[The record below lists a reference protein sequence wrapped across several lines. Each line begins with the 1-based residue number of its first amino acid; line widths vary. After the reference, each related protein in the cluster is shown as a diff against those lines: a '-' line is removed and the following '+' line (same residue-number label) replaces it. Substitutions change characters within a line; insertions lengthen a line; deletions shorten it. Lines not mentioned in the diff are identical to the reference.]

1 MNTIQTENNNTPK
14 QEGLRI
20 PNPPRLPIIG
30 NLHQLSSYNPAQHI
44 LKLMEKYG
52 DILRVFTPI
61 GNMIVV
67 KSYEH
72 TKELCDENRFM
83 KNLSRP
89 LVELRDLGGDGLF
102 TAWTTEPNWQ
112 KAHNVLLPGLGQ
124 RAMKGYYPMMLD
136 ITERLLAKWHNIPE
150 GKEFNLT
157 DDMTRLTFDT
167 IGLCGFDYRF
177 HSFSSEQPHPFI
189 EAMVTGL
196 EDSMRRMNKI
206 GIQRTLRFKQNY
218 RYRKSLDYMFK
229 VVDDIIAERQAD
241 PEKYQNNTDFM
252 SLMLNAT
259 DLQTGEKLDPIN
271 IRHQILTFLI
281 AGHETTSGLLSFAF
295 YFLMTH
301 PEVLQK
307 AYKEVD
313 TVLGNDLTQKPTY
326 KQINEL
332 KYIQQILFESL
343 RLWPTAPAFSVFAK
357 EATTIAERYEVPK
370 RQPFIVL
377 LPGLH
382 RDKKIWG
389 EHADQFNPDNF
400 TPEAIENRPTDAYK
414 PFGNGQRACIG
425 RQFAMLEAALVMGM
439 ILQRYQL
446 QLKKDYQLVV
456 KETLTLK
463 PDNLMVSLQRRKDE
477 DRYYAPKQ
485 AKQEKIQLRKE
496 VRFAENPLTL
506 AFGSNMGASED
517 FALEIAEEAEK
528 LGFPCTCL
536 PLDDLTD
543 NLPQSGTLVVITATY
558 NGTPPNNAQ
567 HFAKWIDTQQ
577 TDKRFEKLSFAVF
590 GCGNTQWTTFQ
601 VFPRMLDKKLAQ
613 LGAKRLLPAGE
624 ADAASGEFEETFGQW
639 QHALW
644 QKLYAQEEEDTTIAK
659 STQSGYEVQK
669 ISLSNYVSLRP
680 SNRQGEVICEILE
693 NKELQQIG
701 AGRSTRHLE
710 IALPKGITYQTGD
723 HLGVYPENPLVL
735 VARVCKRFG
744 LEKQEILKLQNAS
757 KIKKHLPLDTP
768 ISVQDL
774 LTYFVELQS
783 PATAKQLQKLID
795 FTDCPPEK
803 IKLEQY
809 KANFKTEVQAKNL
822 SLIDILEEVPACEI
836 SFGEFLGLLSPLQ
849 VRYFSISSSA
859 LLLPD
864 KCNLTV
870 GVIDEIAYSGKGN
883 YQGICTNYLKNL
895 AKGQHLQAFV
905 QRADNPFRLPEDLSH
920 KTIMIGAGTGLSP
933 LRGFIQELSLQRQQ
947 GKQVGESMLF
957 FGCRHPEQDFIYQ
970 EELVNFEKEGV
981 IELYTAFSRL
991 GETKEYVQHK
1001 ILASQDKIWA
1011 WLQEGAIVYVCGDA
1025 LGMAPA
1031 VKETFKQIYQ
1041 NQTAKDDATQ
1051 WLEAMLECK
1060 QYREDVWG

>member
-1 MNTIQTENNNTPK
+1 MSTIHSINTEPQK
-14 QEGLRI
+14 GRSI

-30 NLHQLSSYNPAQHI
+30 NLHQLSSYNPAQHFM
-44 LKLMEKYG
+44 KLMEEYG
-52 DILRVFTPI
+52 DILRIFTPI

-67 KSYEH
+67 KSYEY
-72 TKELCDENRFM
+72 TKELCDESRFM

-89 LVELRDLGGDGLF
+89 LIELRGLGGDGLF

-112 KAHNVLLPGLGQ
+112 KAHNILIPGLGQ

-136 ITERLLAKWHNIPE
+136 IAERLLAKWHNIPE

-177 HSFSSEQPHPFI
+177 HSFSSEKPHPFI
-189 EAMVTGL
+189 DAMATGL

-218 RYRKSLDYMFK
+218 HYRKSLQYMFK
-229 VVDDIIAERQAD
+229 VVDDIIAERQAH

-259 DLQTGEKLDPIN
+259 DLETGEKLDPIN
-271 IRHQILTFLI
+271 IRYQILTFLI

-301 PEVLQK
+301 PEVLQR

-313 TVLGNDLTQKPTY
+313 TVLGNDLTQTPTY
-326 KQINEL
+326 KQVNEL

-357 EATTIAERYEVPK
+357 EDTLLAGRYEVLK
-370 RQPFIVL
+370 GQRFIVL

-382 RDKKIWG
+382 RDKKVWG
-389 EHADQFNPDNF
+389 AQADQFNPDNF
-400 TPEAIENRPTDAYK
+400 TPEAIENRPSEAYK

-425 RQFAMLEAALVMGM
+425 RQFAMLEATLVMGM

-463 PDNLMVSLQRRKDE
+463 PENLIVSLQRRKDE
-477 DRYYAPKQ
+477 SRYYVPKQ
-485 AKQEKIQLRKE
+485 AKQEKIQLQKE
-496 VRFAENPLTL
+496 VRFAANPLTI

-528 LGFPCTCL
+528 LGFPCACL
-536 PLDDLTD
+536 PLDNLID
-543 NLPQSGTLVVITATY
+543 NLPQSGTLIVITATY
-558 NGTPPNNAQ
+558 NGNPPNNAQ
-567 HFAKWIDTQQ
+567 RFAKWIATQK
-577 TDKRFEKLSFAVF
+577 TNTGFDKLKFVVF
-590 GCGNTQWTTFQ
+590 GCGNTQWKTFQ
-601 VFPRMLDKKLAQ
+601 IFPRLLDEQLAC

-624 ADAASGEFEETFGQW
+624 ADAASGEFEDTFQKW
-639 QHALW
+639 QHSLW
-644 QKLYAQEEEDTTIAK
+644 QKLC
-659 STQSGYEVQK
+659 TQGNEKANLENINHGYQVHK
-669 ISLSNYVSLRP
+669 ITPQHYRPLRP
-680 SNRQGEVICEILE
+680 ANRQGELACEVLE
-693 NKELQQIG
+693 NKELQQ
-701 AGRSTRHLE
+701 ADSERSTRHLE
-710 IALPKGITYQTGD
+710 IALPEGTTYQTGD
-723 HLGVYPENPLVL
+723 HLGIYPENPAQLVE
-735 VARVCKRFG
+735 RVCKRFG
-744 LEKQEILKLQNAS
+744 LARQEILNLQNAS

-774 LTYFVELQS
+774 LTHFVELQS
-783 PATAKQLQKLID
+783 PITVKQLQKLIEH
-795 FTDCPPEK
+795 TTCPPEK
-803 IKLEQY
+803 IKLAQY
-809 KANFKTEVQAKNL
+809 KAQFKTEVQTKNL
-822 SLIDILEEVPACEI
+822 NLIDLLEEIPACEI
-836 SFGEFLGLLSPLQ
+836 GFGEFLSLLSPLQ

-859 LLLPD
+859 LLSPRV
-864 KCNLTV
+864 CSLTV
-870 GVIDEIAYSGKGN
+870 GVIDEPAYSGKGT

-895 AKGQHLQAFV
+895 TKGQQLQAFV
-905 QRADNPFRLPEDLSH
+905 QKADNPFRLPEDLSQ

-933 LRGFIQELSLQRQQ
+933 LRGFVQELAMQREQ
-947 GKQVGESMLF
+947 GVQVGESMLF
-957 FGCRHPEQDFIYQ
+957 FGCRHPSQDFIYQ
-970 EELVNFEKEGV
+970 EELENFENEGV
-981 IELYTAFSRL
+981 IALYPAFSRL
-991 GETKEYVQHK
+991 GNQKEYVQHK
-1001 ILASQDKIWA
+1001 ILANQDKIWA
-1011 WLQEGAIVYVCGDA
+1011 WLQEGAVVYVCGDA

-1031 VKETFKQIYQ
+1031 VKEAFKQIYQ
-1041 NQTAKDDATQ
+1041 NQTAAENAAE
-1051 WLEAMLECK
+1051 WLEAMLNHK